1 MTFKTIAEQERE
13 AYITGHTQMAKML
26 GHAIDGEVN
35 QTEHEN
41 ELDSVQE
48 DLEAARSEIEEL
60 REEIDALKAQIAQLE
75 DELRIA
81 REGQS

>member
-1 MTFKTIAEQERE
+1 MTFKTMQEQERE
-13 AYITGHTQMAKML
+13 AYITGHTQMAKTL

-35 QTEHEN
+35 QTMHEN

-48 DLEAARSEIEEL
+48 DLEAANS
-60 REEIDALKAQIAQLE
+60 EIDALKVEIALLQ

>member
-1 MTFKTIAEQERE
+1 MTFKTMQEQERE
-13 AYITGHTQMAKML
+13 AYITGHTQMAKTL
-26 GHAIDGEVN
+26 GHAIDGQVN
-35 QTEHEN
+35 QTENEN

-48 DLEAARSEIEEL
+48 DLEAANS
-60 REEIDALKAQIAQLE
+60 EIDALKEQIAQLE